1 MSDTDPITLPPLS
14 SVEAPLVDLTDSA
27 APSGTSLEHLL
38 DDPHPDYAEAR
49 GVTEAAALAAGWRS
63 VGDAAGLRAILDA
76 QGYPGGKL
84 RYGRAVTTRIGGDG
98 AGALVCPRWHPD
110 GSPGVP
116 QIRLDDPRE
125 GASGRAV
132 KWETPSTAA
141 SAAAGLTATAS
152 APTWWAPQSWMRDPA
167 VPVIVSEGETRV
179 LATATAAA
187 CEGVAVVPVS
197 VTGVWNAV
205 VTSKSSSGTVISR
218 SLLPDLAARA
228 MPGRTVIVS
237 YDHDAVL
244 KKSVRDA
251 LETLAALLEAEGAR
265 VLVMVPPMVGD
276 DPATGLDDALAAG
289 HSLVEMVSTAVPMSD
304 LPPPAESVD
313 DHKAAPAAPA
323 DPYDSIRVPDRPAE
337 PIGDVLADVEE
348 HLRRY
353 LGLVQDSDYR
363 VLALW
368 TAAAHLAPSLDYM
381 PYLLVTAATPGAGKT
396 TVLEHLGRLSPSGDE
411 APSTSQPTR
420 AYLVRVRAGRPL
432 AMLLLD
438 EVQRTLV
445 QTRSGADLQPIH
457 AVLNAAYR
465 RGGMAEI
472 LEEVQQTDGT
482 RSWEVVRHAVYGP
495 IAMAG
500 IAARLPEDVRSRCL
514 QIAMVRRSGLEP
526 SIPHEVEP
534 IAAELRSRL
543 LASTAAIRETV
554 RTAPWPSTINRAS
567 WGRPSELLYPLAVL
581 ADLAGGD
588 WPETIR
594 ALQQAQADAAADGV
608 DDSPAARLIR
618 DAHRVWREG
627 ADAMTS
633 TELSRALASRY
644 PESWGSAGRYHSD
657 LTPRTLGRMLRDA
670 GVRSHHAET
679 GTAWHRAQM
688 RPHWVALGLEA
699 DGSAD
704 GTASVSASV
713 SLPSGRKPRSD
724 RKTDGLTESGASL
737 EDRKEERERPAPAPA
752 PAPSSF
758 YLQRGAPSSVSP
770 SVSRDDLR
778 ERADGRLTEASPS
791 VSPSVSTPADDE
803 INLDALIGTVDPIAL
818 RASQV
823 D

>member
-1 MSDTDPITLPPLS
+1 MSAQTPITLPPLA
-14 SVEAPLVDLTDSA
+14 SVEAPLTDLTRDVL
-27 APSGTSLEHLL
+27 GTLEDQHEA
-38 DDPHPDYAEAR
+38 YAEAR
-49 GVTEAAALAAGWRS
+49 GVTPAAAQAAGWQS
-63 VGDAAGLRAILDA
+63 VADATELREVLDA
-76 QGYPGGKL
+76 QGYPGSKPL
-84 RYGRAVTTRIGGDG
+84 RYGRKVTARLGGDSG
-98 AGALVCPRWHPD
+98 GRPRVPRWHPD

-116 QIRLDDPRE
+116 QIHLDDPVIRD
-125 GASGRAV
+125 GRPA
-132 KWETPSTAA
+132 KWETPATPAA
-141 SAAAGLTATAS
+141 SAAGLTATAS
-152 APTWWAPQSWMRDPA
+152 APTWWAPQSWMADAA

-187 CEGVAVVPVS
+187 REGVAVVPVS

-205 VTSKSSSGTVISR
+205 PGWRTSTGVMGDR
-218 SLLPDLAARA
+218 ELLPDLAALA
-228 MPGRTVIVS
+228 LPGRTMIVS
-237 YDHDAVL
+237 YDHDATT
-244 KKSVRDA
+244 KEGVRSA
-251 LETLAALLEAEGAR
+251 LEILARKLEAKGATVR
-265 VLVMVPPMVGD
+265 VMVPPMVGD
-276 DPATGLDDALAAG
+276 DPATGLDDAIAAG
-289 HSLVEMVSTAVPMSD
+289 HRLAEMVAGAVPMAD
-304 LPPPAESVD
+304 LSPLTEKADRD
-313 DHKAAPAAPA
+313 DDTPA
-323 DPYDSIRVPDRPAE
+323 DPYASVTVPDREPE
-337 PIGDVLADVEE
+337 PIGDVLTDVEA

-368 TAAAHLAPSLDYM
+368 TAAAHLAPSLDFM

-554 RTAPWPSTINRAS
+554 RTAPWPSTIDRAS

-679 GTAWHRAQM
+679 GTAWHAC
-688 RPHWVALGLEA
+688 PDAPALGR
-699 DGSAD
+699 
-704 GTASVSASV
+704 
-713 SLPSGRKPRSD
+713 SGPRD
-724 RKTDGLTESGASL
+724 
-737 EDRKEERERPAPAPA
+737 
-752 PAPSSF
+752 
-758 YLQRGAPSSVSP
+758 
-770 SVSRDDLR
+770 
-778 ERADGRLTEASPS
+778 
-791 VSPSVSTPADDE
+791 
-803 INLDALIGTVDPIAL
+803 
-818 RASQV
+818 
-823 D
+823 

>member
-1 MSDTDPITLPPLS
+1 MSAQTPITLPPLA
-14 SVEAPLVDLTDSA
+14 SVEAPLTDLTRDVL
-27 APSGTSLEHLL
+27 GTLEDQHEA
-38 DDPHPDYAEAR
+38 YAEAR
-49 GVTEAAALAAGWRS
+49 GVTPAAAQAAGWQS
-63 VGDAAGLRAILDA
+63 VADATELREVLDA
-76 QGYPGGKL
+76 QGYPGSKPL
-84 RYGRAVTTRIGGDG
+84 RYGRKVTARLGGDG

-116 QIRLDDPRE
+116 QIHLDDPVIRD
-125 GASGRAV
+125 GRPA

-141 SAAAGLTATAS
+141 SEAAGLTATAS
-152 APTWWAPQSWMRDPA
+152 APTWWAPQSWMADAA

-187 CEGVAVVPVS
+187 REGVAVVPVS

-205 VTSKSSSGTVISR
+205 VTSKSSTGTVISR
-218 SLLPDLAARA
+218 TLLPDLAALA
-228 MPGRTVIVS
+228 LPGRAVIVS

-244 KKSVRDA
+244 KRGVRDA
-251 LETLAALLEAEGAR
+251 LEALAALLEDAGAR

-276 DPATGLDDALAAG
+276 DPATGLDDAIAAG
-289 HSLVEMVSTAVPMSD
+289 HSLAEMVAGAVPMAD
-304 LPPPAESVD
+304 LPPLAEVRLD
-313 DHKAAPAAPA
+313 GGGGDEPA

-432 AMLLLD
+432 AVLLLD

-534 IAAELRSRL
+534 IAADLRDRL

-554 RTAPWPSTINRAS
+554 RTAPWPSTIDRAS

-699 DGSAD
+699 DG
-704 GTASVSASV
+704 TASVSVPSAV
-713 SLPSGRKPRSD
+713 PSGQKPSSD

-737 EDRKEERERPAPAPA
+737 EDRKEERERPAPAP
-752 PAPSSF
+752 SSF
-758 YLQRGAPSSVSP
+758 YLQRGTPASVSP
-770 SVSRDDLR
+770 SVSRDELR
-778 ERADGRLTEASPS
+778 ERPDGSLTEADSSVRPS
-791 VSPSVSTPADDE
+791 VRTPDPDDE
-803 INLDALIGTVDPIAL
+803 IDLDALIGTVDPIAL

>member
-1 MSDTDPITLPPLS
+1 M
-14 SVEAPLVDLTDSA
+14 
-27 APSGTSLEHLL
+27 
-38 DDPHPDYAEAR
+38 
-49 GVTEAAALAAGWRS
+49 
-63 VGDAAGLRAILDA
+63 
-76 QGYPGGKL
+76 
-84 RYGRAVTTRIGGDG
+84 
-98 AGALVCPRWHPD
+98 
-110 GSPGVP
+110 
-116 QIRLDDPRE
+116 
-125 GASGRAV
+125 
-132 KWETPSTAA
+132 
-141 SAAAGLTATAS
+141 
-152 APTWWAPQSWMRDPA
+152 
-167 VPVIVSEGETRV
+167 
-179 LATATAAA
+179 
-187 CEGVAVVPVS
+187 
-197 VTGVWNAV
+197 
-205 VTSKSSSGTVISR
+205 
-218 SLLPDLAARA
+218 
-228 MPGRTVIVS
+228 
-237 YDHDAVL
+237 
-244 KKSVRDA
+244 
-251 LETLAALLEAEGAR
+251 
-265 VLVMVPPMVGD
+265 
-276 DPATGLDDALAAG
+276 
-289 HSLVEMVSTAVPMSD
+289 
-304 LPPPAESVD
+304 
-313 DHKAAPAAPA
+313 
-323 DPYDSIRVPDRPAE
+323 
-337 PIGDVLADVEE
+337 
-348 HLRRY
+348 
-353 LGLVQDSDYR
+353 
-363 VLALW
+363 
-368 TAAAHLAPSLDYM
+368 
-381 PYLLVTAATPGAGKT
+381 
-396 TVLEHLGRLSPSGDE
+396 
-411 APSTSQPTR
+411 
-420 AYLVRVRAGRPL
+420 
-432 AMLLLD
+432 
-438 EVQRTLV
+438 
-445 QTRSGADLQPIH
+445 
-457 AVLNAAYR
+457 LNAAYR

-554 RTAPWPSTINRAS
+554 RTAPWPSTIDRAS

-699 DGSAD
+699 DG
-704 GTASVSASV
+704 TASVSVPSAV
-713 SLPSGRKPRSD
+713 PSGQKPSSD

-737 EDRKEERERPAPAPA
+737 EDRKEDRERPAL
-752 PAPSSF
+752 APSSF

-803 INLDALIGTVDPIAL
+803 INLDTLIGTVDPIAL

>member
-63 VGDAAGLRAILDA
+63 VGDAAGLRAVLDA
-76 QGYPGGKL
+76 QGYPGGRL
-84 RYGRAVTTRIGGDG
+84 RYGQAVTRRIKDS

-125 GASGRAV
+125 GAGGRAV

-141 SAAAGLTATAS
+141 STAAELTATAS
-152 APTWWAPQSWMRDPA
+152 APVWWAPQSWMSNPA

-187 CEGVAVVPVS
+187 REGVAVVPVS
-197 VTGVWNAV
+197 VTGVWNAI

-218 SLLPDLAARA
+218 TLLPDLAALA
-228 MPGRTVIVS
+228 LPGRTVIVS

-244 KKSVRDA
+244 KRGVRDA
-251 LETLAALLEAEGAR
+251 LEALATLLEAEGAR
-265 VLVMVPPMVGD
+265 VLVMVPPMVD
-276 DPATGLDDALAAG
+276 DDAATGLDDAIAAG
-289 HSLVEMVSTAVPMSD
+289 HSLVEMVAGAVPMAD
-304 LPPPAESVD
+304 LPPLEEKADRGED
-313 DHKAAPAAPA
+313 DTPAA
-323 DPYDSIRVPDRPAE
+323 PYDSIRVPDRPAE
-337 PIGDVLADVEE
+337 PIGDVLADVEA

-368 TAAAHLAPSLDYM
+368 MAAAHLAPSLDYM

-554 RTAPWPSTINRAS
+554 RTAPWPSTIDRAS

-644 PESWGSAGRYHSD
+644 PGSWGSAGRYHSD

-688 RPHWVALGLEA
+688 RPHWVALGLET
-699 DGSAD
+699 DGNAD

-737 EDRKEERERPAPAPA
+737 EDRKEERERPAPAP
-752 PAPSSF
+752 SSF
-758 YLQRGAPSSVSP
+758 YLQRGAPASVSP

-778 ERADGRLTEASPS
+778 ERPDGSLTEADSSVRPS
-791 VSPSVSTPADDE
+791 VRTPDPDE
-803 INLDALIGTVDPIAL
+803 EIDLDALIGTVDPIAL

>member
-1 MSDTDPITLPPLS
+1 MSAQTPITLPPLA
-14 SVEAPLVDLTDSA
+14 SVEAPLTDLTRDVL
-27 APSGTSLEHLL
+27 GTLEDQHEA
-38 DDPHPDYAEAR
+38 YAEAR
-49 GVTEAAALAAGWRS
+49 GVTPAAAQAAGWQS
-63 VGDAAGLRAILDA
+63 VADATELREVLDA
-76 QGYPGGKL
+76 QGYPGSKPL
-84 RYGRAVTTRIGGDG
+84 RYGRKVTARLGGDSG
-98 AGALVCPRWHPD
+98 GALVCPRWHPD

-116 QIRLDDPRE
+116 QIHLDDPVIRD
-125 GASGRAV
+125 GRPA
-132 KWETPSTAA
+132 KWETPATPAA
-141 SAAAGLTATAS
+141 SAAGLTATAS
-152 APTWWAPQSWMRDPA
+152 APTWWAPQSWMSDA
-167 VPVIVSEGETRV
+167 VVPVIISEGETRV

-187 CEGVAVVPVS
+187 REGVAVVPVS

-205 VTSKSSSGTVISR
+205 VTSKSSTGTVISR
-218 SLLPDLAARA
+218 TLLPDLAALA
-228 MPGRTVIVS
+228 LPGRAVIVS

-244 KKSVRDA
+244 KRGVRDA
-251 LETLAALLEAEGAR
+251 LEALAALLEDAGAR

-276 DPATGLDDALAAG
+276 DPATGLDDAIAAG
-289 HSLVEMVSTAVPMSD
+289 HSLAEMVAGAVPMAD
-304 LPPPAESVD
+304 LPPLAEVRLD
-313 DHKAAPAAPA
+313 GGGGDEPA

-368 TAAAHLAPSLDYM
+368 TAAAHLAPSLDFM

-445 QTRSGADLQPIH
+445 QHRAGADLQPIH

-472 LEEVQQTDGT
+472 LEEVQQKDGT
-482 RSWEVVRHAVYGP
+482 KSWEVVRHAVYGP

-534 IAAELRSRL
+534 IAADLRDRL

-554 RTAPWPSTINRAS
+554 RTAPWPSTIERQR

-581 ADLAGGD
+581 ADLAGVD

-594 ALQQAQADAAADGV
+594 ELQRAQAEAAADGV

-688 RPHWVALGLEA
+688 RPHWVALGLET
-699 DGSAD
+699 DGNAD

-737 EDRKEERERPAPAPA
+737 EDRKEERERPAPAP
-752 PAPSSF
+752 SSF
-758 YLQRGAPSSVSP
+758 YLQRGAPASVSP

-778 ERADGRLTEASPS
+778 ERPDGSLTEADSSVRPS
-791 VSPSVSTPADDE
+791 VRTPDPDDE
-803 INLDALIGTVDPIAL
+803 IALDALIGTVDPIAL

>member
-1 MSDTDPITLPPLS
+1 MSDTDPITLPPLA
-14 SVEAPLVDLTDSA
+14 SVEAPLTDLTRDVL
-27 APSGTSLEHLL
+27 GTLEDQHEA
-38 DDPHPDYAEAR
+38 YAEAR
-49 GVTEAAALAAGWRS
+49 GVTPAAAQAAGWQS
-63 VGDAAGLRAILDA
+63 VADATELREVLDA
-76 QGYPGGKL
+76 QGYPGSKPL
-84 RYGRAVTTRIGGDG
+84 RYGRKVTARLGGDSG
-98 AGALVCPRWHPD
+98 GALVCPRWHPD

-116 QIRLDDPRE
+116 QIHLDDPVIRD
-125 GASGRAV
+125 GRPA
-132 KWETPSTAA
+132 KWETPATPAA
-141 SAAAGLTATAS
+141 SAAGLTATAS
-152 APTWWAPQSWMRDPA
+152 APTWWAPQSWMADAA

-187 CEGVAVVPVS
+187 REGVAVVPVS

-205 VTSKSSSGTVISR
+205 VTSKSSTGTVISR
-218 SLLPDLAARA
+218 TLLPDLAALA
-228 MPGRTVIVS
+228 LPGRAVIVS

-244 KKSVRDA
+244 KRGVRDA
-251 LETLAALLEAEGAR
+251 LEALAALLEDAGAR
-265 VLVMVPPMVGD
+265 VMVMVPPMVGD
-276 DPATGLDDALAAG
+276 DPATGLDDAIAAG
-289 HSLVEMVSTAVPMSD
+289 HSLAEMVAGAVPMAD
-304 LPPPAESVD
+304 LPPLAEVRLD
-313 DHKAAPAAPA
+313 GGGGDEPA

-420 AYLVRVRAGRPL
+420 AYLVRVRSGRPL

-472 LEEVQQTDGT
+472 LEEVQQKDGT
-482 RSWEVVRHAVYGP
+482 KSWEVVRHAVYGP

-534 IAAELRSRL
+534 IAADLRDRL

-554 RTAPWPSTINRAS
+554 RTAPWPSTIERQR

-581 ADLAGGD
+581 ADLAGVD

-594 ALQQAQADAAADGV
+594 ELQRAQAEAAADGV

-688 RPHWVALGLEA
+688 RPHWVALGLET
-699 DGSAD
+699 DGNAD

-737 EDRKEERERPAPAPA
+737 EDRKEERERPA